1 MRLIRIAIL
10 SAALAAC
17 SQNPSSISSPAPA
30 APTVT
35 VSAGALAG
43 AVDSTGVF
51 VFRGVPYAAPPVGD
65 LRWRPPTPVAHWS
78 GTRAASKL
86 GKNCVQD
93 QIYSDIDP
101 FAAGVSEDCLYLNVW
116 TTDINSAAKRPVMVW
131 IYGGGYNAGF
141 GDEGRH
147 YGAYLA
153 KKGATVVTL
162 NYRLGVFGFFAH
174 PALAAESPNASAGNY
189 AILDQIAALKW
200 VRDNIAQF
208 GGDASRVMIFGESA
222 GGSSVAS
229 LIASPLAKGLFH
241 RAVLQS
247 GNAIGGMR
255 RKDSVYADGVR
266 FATRLGAPNVDAGT
280 IARLRAIP
288 TDSLMRASRPSDGK
302 GGFTFVFNPRL
313 VRDGWVLP
321 LAIDSAVSRGTAN
334 IVPIITGATGDEG
347 DGAYASARALARLV
361 TAQHTPAYLY
371 LFTRVGD
378 DSVNKKRGAYHSA
391 DIPFAFGNPS
401 PVIPTA
407 GHTSYDAALADA
419 MGDYWFTFAATGNPN
434 NGKRPQWPVYDMK
447 TDAYMELGPQVVAKT
462 ALKRAVYDSLDAV
475 ARARGDVRL
484 YGADVRP

>member
-1 MRLIRIAIL
+1 MTIRFIRIATL
-10 SAALAAC
+10 SVTLAAC
-17 SQNPSSISSPAPA
+17 SRNQPITGGTAPR

-35 VSAGALAG
+35 VDAGALAG
-43 AVDSTGVF
+43 VVDASGVL
-51 VFRGVPYAAPPVGD
+51 VFRGVPFAAPPVGE
-65 LRWRPPTPVAHWS
+65 LRWRPPAPLAHWS
-78 GTRAASKL
+78 GTHAADRL

-116 TTDINSAAKRPVMVW
+116 TTDLDATAKKPVMVW
-131 IYGGGYNAGF
+131 IYGGGYNAGY
-141 GDEGRH
+141 GDEPRH
-147 YGAYLA
+147 YGAHLA
-153 KKGATVVTL
+153 QKGVVVVTL

-200 VRDNIAQF
+200 VRANIEQF
-208 GGDASRVMIFGESA
+208 GGDPSRVTIFGESA

-241 RAVLQS
+241 RAILQS

-255 RKDSVYADGVR
+255 RKDSVYAEGVR
-266 FATRLGAPNVDAGT
+266 FATRLGAPNVDVGT

-288 TDSLMRASRPSDGK
+288 TDSLMRASRPRDGK
-302 GGFTFVFNPRL
+302 GGFSFAFNPRL

-321 LAIDSAVSRGTAN
+321 LGVDSALARGVAN
-334 IVPIITGATGDEG
+334 VVPVIVGATGDEG
-347 DGAYASARALARLV
+347 DAAYASARAFARLT
-361 TAQHTPAYLY
+361 TAQNTNAWLY

-391 DIPFAFGNPS
+391 DIPFAFGMPKPAIES
-401 PVIPTA
+401 A

-419 MGDYWFTFAATGNPN
+419 MSDYWVAFAMNGNPN
-434 NGKRPQWPVYDMK
+434 TVRRPNWPVYDRT
-447 TDAYMELGPQVVAKT
+447 TDSYLELGPQVVAKS
-462 ALKRAVYDSLDAV
+462 ALRRAAYDSLDV
-475 ARARGDVRL
+475 LGRARGDVR
-484 YGADVRP
+484 P